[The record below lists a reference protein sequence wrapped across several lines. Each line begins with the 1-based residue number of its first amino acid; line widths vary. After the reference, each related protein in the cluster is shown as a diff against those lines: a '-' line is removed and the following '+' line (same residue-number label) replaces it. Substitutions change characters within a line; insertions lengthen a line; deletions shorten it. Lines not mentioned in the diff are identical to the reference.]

1 MTTIPQSW
9 QSIWAESIKHS
20 SLNHWRNGLSE
31 RERLNMIAEVSLR
44 NNGDRLYHTD
54 PKKKADLET
63 ELNRLRRFINK
74 GSSVLDIGAGYG
86 RVAIPLSREVEKM
99 TVVEP
104 AHPFVNRIKE
114 DVRQEKANN
123 IEFAEVLWSDFQ
135 LQEKYDLVYSS
146 WSPAVGNPAAL
157 MKMHEASRGYC
168 ALELGATP
176 QQKQEFF
183 GQVYPFVTGENFR
196 PTGNYL
202 NILTTLYEHGIY
214 ANLEIREYESEIK
227 HESMERTLSS
237 WKALLEYYANT
248 NGKTEALLREFY
260 RSRMNSDGTY
270 TTSIKGA
277 SCMLWWKV

>member
-1 MTTIPQSW
+1 
-9 QSIWAESIKHS
+9 
-20 SLNHWRNGLSE
+20 
-31 RERLNMIAEVSLR
+31 
-44 NNGDRLYHTD
+44 
-54 PKKKADLET
+54 
-63 ELNRLRRFINK
+63 
-74 GSSVLDIGAGYG
+74 
-86 RVAIPLSREVEKM
+86 
-99 TVVEP
+99 
-104 AHPFVNRIKE
+104 
-114 DVRQEKANN
+114 
-123 IEFAEVLWSDFQ
+123 
-135 LQEKYDLVYSS
+135 
-146 WSPAVGNPAAL
+146 

-183 GQVYPFVTGENFR
+183 GQVYPFVTGEAFR

-270 TTSIKGA
+270 TIPPIKGA